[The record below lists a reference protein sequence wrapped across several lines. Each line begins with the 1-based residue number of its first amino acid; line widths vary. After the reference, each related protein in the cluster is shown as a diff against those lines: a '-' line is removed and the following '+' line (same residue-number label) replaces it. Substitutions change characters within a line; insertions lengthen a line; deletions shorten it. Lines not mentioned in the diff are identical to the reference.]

1 MITGEMTVLEIIGK
15 YPETEDVFRDYDDIV
30 GKCVLCN
37 CLFDTI
43 NKISEDYK
51 LNLDVLL
58 DKINRAIT

>member
-1 MITGEMTVLEIIGK
+1 MITKEMTVLEIIGK

-30 GKCVLCN
+30 GKRVLCN
-37 CLFDTI
+37 CLFDTT

-51 LNLDVLL
+51 SNLDVLP